1 MTILQTPRTIVRQA
15 TLDDAAFVI
24 ELLNEPGWIRFIG
37 DRDIHDLDAARAY
50 IHERLLSS
58 YAKHGFGSYVTCEK
72 STNTPIGLI
81 GFVKRDTL
89 DAPDIGYAVCQAHQG
104 KGYAFE
110 VCQALVQHGWEH
122 LGFDKLYGYC
132 LPDNVVSVN
141 LLEKLGMTYLRDE
154 DVNQSDEMCRLYRA
168 TRP

>member
-58 YAKHGFGSYVTCEK
+58 YAQH
-72 STNTPIGLI
+72 
-81 GFVKRDTL
+81 DTL

-110 VCQALVQHGWEH
+110 VCQALVQHGWEN

-132 LPDNVVSVN
+132 LPDNVASVN

-154 DVNQSDEMCRLYRA
+154 DVNHSDEMCRLYRA

>member
-89 DAPDIGYAVCQAHQG
+89 DAPDIG
-104 KGYAFE
+104 KI
-110 VCQALVQHGWEH
+110 LVLTSCMAIACPTMLHRSTCW
-122 LGFDKLYGYC
+122 K
-132 LPDNVVSVN
+132 N
-141 LLEKLGMTYLRDE
+141 L
-154 DVNQSDEMCRLYRA
+154 A
-168 TRP
+168 